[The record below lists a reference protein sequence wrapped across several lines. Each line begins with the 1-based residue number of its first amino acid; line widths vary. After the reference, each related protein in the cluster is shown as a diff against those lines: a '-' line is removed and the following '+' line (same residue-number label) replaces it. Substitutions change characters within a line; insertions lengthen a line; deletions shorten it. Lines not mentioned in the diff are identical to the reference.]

1 MIQRSVKLPSLSP
14 VAPFVV
20 AAALAL
26 ALPVSAQGLFSTLPG
41 SAFPSDADETRSV
54 ALGDVDGDGDLDV
67 VFGSLISANRLYRN
81 DGRGNFVDVSATSL
95 PVDADMTQAVALGDV
110 DGDGDLD
117 LVCGN
122 HGQQDRLYENDGLGG
137 FVDVTAGRM
146 PADAALTPFV
156 ELADLDG
163 DGDLDMLLSGPL
175 RLYENNG
182 VGQFVD
188 VTAARLPV
196 VVLHYGFAL
205 GDVDADGDLD
215 LVAAGY
221 LLLRNDGSGTFTDD
235 SAGNMP
241 VVNGNGRVTVLGDVD
256 GDGDLDLLGNDH
268 GFSPFGSP
276 AGALFF
282 NDGGG
287 SFTVGGIFGVCGS
300 AAALSDVDGDGDL
313 DAILCDIWYAA
324 WSGDSDGRKYLHLND
339 GTGTFSQSSTP
350 GFAFSEGPC
359 AVALGDLDGDGDLDA
374 VTANVTTSC
383 GYDGGDLVDFN
394 LTRQLH
400 APALPQR
407 GQAYVLEAYMRAETS
422 GVAGLGAVFLSTAL
436 VSPSIPTS
444 FGSLGI
450 APAQAAPLPLL
461 AIPQPAGVA
470 TTSFTIP
477 NHMSLAGLGLHAQA
491 LLGDLS
497 VDPRLSN
504 TVSGAIQ

>member
-122 HGQQDRLYENDGLGG
+122 HGQQD
-137 FVDVTAGRM
+137 
-146 PADAALTPFV
+146 
-156 ELADLDG
+156 
-163 DGDLDMLLSGPL
+163 